1 MSSSVDFQVIFH
13 ERVIQLAFSHFPL
26 ELFMTNTRTPTLEHR
41 YDIVTLKWVIKNW
54 NLKRE
59 DFLLSSK
66 GVMDHKTLDCAKYL
80 QSKYNFNAYE
90 ALGNDLRVLGSWCG
104 DARNLTFIQWYV
116 RSSILIQCTQK
127 QN

>member
-1 MSSSVDFQVIFH
+1 MEYHLSAHSNTKHQ
-13 ERVIQLAFSHFPL
+13 
-26 ELFMTNTRTPTLEHR
+26 TRTPNR

-80 QSKYNFNAYE
+80 QAKYNFNAYE

-104 DARNLTFIQWYV
+104 DARNLTFLQWYV
-116 RSSILIQCTQK
+116 RFFDSH
-127 QN
+127 

>member
-1 MSSSVDFQVIFH
+1 MLIVSLIY
-13 ERVIQLAFSHFPL
+13 IN
-26 ELFMTNTRTPTLEHR
+26 TNAQMHTRMLRKLNSRFALEHR